1 MADDLDIPIRDAR
14 DRLID
19 FLGFAQTAPL
29 QDLSILD
36 EQLTVPFN
44 VSAKIPIALSQNAVN
59 YQLDDLEDVPVQNPA
74 GGGVI
79 SALGTGGT
87 LLLESP
93 QISDDVSYQVRATK
107 VGSGRFAYLHET
119 ATVKVGLDLSLQ
131 AEILDLAFLEPT
143 LDYLKFN
150 DAKIVDYGTAVQIN
164 LLKSQEGVMYRLVYF
179 EDDTELILSE
189 VDVLGTL
196 NDIVLSTQAVYEDTD
211 IRIRATKTFDPA
223 EGRETQTALLD
234 LMLPLKVRAN
244 TALEVFIEPTE
255 VIDFK
260 ASTSLKISNTQT
272 SARYQLFTRQVADAD
287 FVFNDSAGIPRVVVG
302 RESGDWNMTLEETGK
317 TLLVVDKGE
326 GETVQ
331 VAIDPLEPL
340 WQVPEGFSALG
351 TQTAGSGAALSLP
364 VTTWSED
371 SFCIVQVEKT
381 HQGRNAV
388 LSAVSVSQIRVVFV
402 RPNPEPELA
411 LNVTISDANAVGP
424 VEVLGGEPGVYYH
437 LRKKDTELDLA
448 LPAYIHQQ
456 DVLDPTENKGLNQL
470 RIGVDFVVSR
480 DISETS
486 STDEKDPTTFFPR
499 SALLEMVSLS
509 VGTSLELLAI
519 KAQSGVT
526 TPLLK
531 SVDLAALPQISFEN
545 TAIASGQTARLI
557 VTESI
562 VGDNYQL
569 FSNDVA
575 VKQSRNG
582 NGGELVFITEI
593 LTENTLFEVRVTQ
606 TESSGLPLT
615 RIVPLAVTV
624 SPAE

>member
-44 VSAKIPIALSQNAVN
+44 VSAKIPIALSQKAVN

-79 SALGTGGT
+79 SALGTGAT

-143 LDYLKFN
+143 LDYLQFN

-234 LMLPLKVRAN
+234 LILPLKVRAN
-244 TALEVFIEPTE
+244 TALEIVIDPTE

-272 SARYQLFTRQVADAD
+272 SARYQLFIRQVADAD

-302 RESGDWNMTLEETGK
+302 RESGDWNMPLEETGK

-326 GETVQ
+326 GKTVQ
-331 VAIDPLEPL
+331 VAIDPLEHL

-351 TQTAGSGAALSLP
+351 AQEAGSGDILSLP
-364 VTTWSED
+364 VTVLSED

-381 HQGRNAV
+381 HQGRNAI
-388 LSAVSVSQIRVVFV
+388 LSAVSLSQVRVVFV
-402 RPNPEPELA
+402 RPNPEPELV

-437 LRKKDTELDLA
+437 LRKKDSEVDLA

-486 STDEKDPTTFFPR
+486 STDEKDPATFFPR
-499 SALLEMVSLS
+499 TALLEMVSLS

-531 SVDLAALPQISFEN
+531 SVDLAALPQIAFERSV
-545 TAIASGQTARLI
+545 IASGETARLI

-569 FSNDVA
+569 FLNDEA

-582 NGGELVFITEI
+582 NGGELVFITEEV
-593 LTENTLFEVRVTQ
+593 TEDSLFEVRVIQ
-606 TESSGLPLT
+606 TESSALPLT